1 LFGHRFRAGK
11 RLHRCRPAI
20 SDDRSMIQPLAIG
33 VIVAGLLLA
42 AWTGFQAWRRRPT
55 TEAQRVGA
63 IVVEVALLVQT
74 VIAIVRLTNGQ
85 DLTEPVT
92 FVAYSIGILLPL
104 PLGFQLARLERT
116 RWGSLSLCFTA
127 VVVAVM
133 TLRLIQLWQ
142 APVG

>member
-1 LFGHRFRAGK
+1 
-11 RLHRCRPAI
+11 
-20 SDDRSMIQPLAIG
+20 MIHPLAIA
-33 VIVAGLLLA
+33 VLSAGLLLA

-55 TEAQRVGA
+55 TEPQMVGA
-63 IVVEVALLVQT
+63 IVVEAALLVQT
-74 VIAIVRLTNGQ
+74 VIAVVQLTGGRPL
-85 DLTEPVT
+85 DEPVT
-92 FVAYSIGILLPL
+92 FVAYAVGILLPV

-133 TLRLIQLWQ
+133 TLRLLQLWQ

>member
-1 LFGHRFRAGK
+1 
-11 RLHRCRPAI
+11 
-20 SDDRSMIQPLAIG
+20 MIQALAFG
-33 VIVAGLLLA
+33 VLVAGLLLA

-55 TEAQRVGA
+55 TEAQMVGA
-63 IVVEVALLVQT
+63 IVVEAALLVQT
-74 VIAIVRLTNGQ
+74 VVAIVQLSGGRDIG
-85 DLTEPVT
+85 EPVT
-92 FVAYSIGILLPL
+92 FIAYAVGILLPL

-133 TLRLIQLWQ
+133 TLRLLQLWQ